1 MITKFPNISTQHKL
15 SFSQSLNSDEIKRSL
30 KKQFILSKNTVLWI
44 DRSTVINGP
53 TQNMTSN
60 RHTNRDPLKALYFY
74 ESNMPNRWIAMRK
87 FLLLK
92 NDLKSDCSGKT
103 TPVCAQRGQLLW
115 WLMSKATRWTCT
127 RCNPQMR
134 RHHSLMSSE
143 AIATNILPAF
153 LNTVVN

>member
-74 ESNMPNRWIAMRK
+74 ESNMPNR
-87 FLLLK
+87 
-92 NDLKSDCSGKT
+92 
-103 TPVCAQRGQLLW
+103 
-115 WLMSKATRWTCT
+115 
-127 RCNPQMR
+127 
-134 RHHSLMSSE
+134 
-143 AIATNILPAF
+143 
-153 LNTVVN
+153 